1 MLNKFVYISIILCIS
16 LFGAD
21 RINLMSE
28 AFEFFVFTPYLLLS
42 LLILFTLF
50 LFKSDNLDFKWLF
63 NNNIFLLFFL
73 IYIVTCITSIFFSID
88 IYISIK
94 RFILLIYLLL
104 SSIIIQSYF
113 KNKQELLEVLIKSS
127 LLGSFIFFIFNCLLL
142 LNWFSNFDFS
152 NSYINLEPDKLA
164 YFLPRL
170 GGYSMDSN
178 RGGIILFFFT
188 FILFFF
194 GKKNRF
200 NSFIIIFNI
209 LFLFLSF
216 SRTIYLLLLMIFLFQ
231 LFISEKEI
239 RKNMLEKIFYSLLF
253 FLLIM
258 GYLTFN
264 QHVDVYLAFQERID
278 IFQVSRFSSAGIHLK
293 LILEGFRT
301 AFNDLKI
308 LFLGSGFGT
317 SFLLIKGYYWSG
329 IKYGNYHSLY
339 ITTLVECGIF
349 NTISM
354 FMISF
359 LLPFIVNYK
368 SHIFSLLF
376 GLFFFNIFYQLIME
390 PVFWFSILFFYK
402 FNFSELKNEK

>member
-21 RINLMSE
+21 RINIMSQ

-50 LFKSDNLDFKWLF
+50 LFKSDYLDFKWLLK
-63 NNNIFLLFFL
+63 NNIFLLFFL

-113 KNKQELLEVLIKSS
+113 KNNQELLEVLIKSS
-127 LLGSFIFFIFNCLLL
+127 LLGSFIFFIFNFFLL
-142 LNWFSNFDFS
+142 LNWFSDFDFS

-178 RGGIILFFFT
+178 RGGVILFFFT
-188 FILFFF
+188 FVLFFF
-194 GKKNRF
+194 GNKNKL
-200 NSFIIIFNI
+200 NSSIIILNI

-216 SRTIYLLLLMIFLFQ
+216 SRTIYLLLIMVFLFQ
-231 LFISEKEI
+231 LLISEKEI
-239 RKNMLEKIFYSLLF
+239 KKNMLKKIFYSLIF
-253 FLLIM
+253 FLLII
-258 GYLTFN
+258 GFLTFN
-264 QHVDVYLAFQERID
+264 QHINLYLAFQERID
-278 IFQVSRFSSAGIHLK
+278 VFEISRFSSAGIHLK
-293 LILEGFRT
+293 LILEGFT
-301 AFNDLKI
+301 KAFNDFKI
-308 LFLGSGFGT
+308 LFFGSGFGT

-354 FMISF
+354 FIISF
-359 LLPFIVNYK
+359 LLPFIIDYK
-368 SHIFSLLF
+368 NHIFTLLF
-376 GLFFFNIFYQLIME
+376 GLLFFNIFYQLIME
-390 PVFWFSILFFYK
+390 PVFWFSILLFYK

>member
-16 LFGAD
+16 LIGAD
-21 RINLMSE
+21 RINLMSQ

-50 LFKSDNLDFKWLF
+50 LFNRDYFDFKWLL

-73 IYIVTCITSIFFSID
+73 IYIVTCIISIFFSID

-113 KNKQELLEVLIKSS
+113 KNNQELLKVLIKSS
-127 LLGSFIFFIFNCLLL
+127 LLGSFIFFIFNFLLL
-142 LNWFSNFDFS
+142 LNWFSDFDFS

-188 FILFFF
+188 FVLFFF
-194 GKKNRF
+194 GNKNKL
-200 NSFIIIFNI
+200 NSSIIILNI

-216 SRTIYLLLLMIFLFQ
+216 SRTIYLLLIMVFLFQ
-231 LFISEKEI
+231 LLISEKEI
-239 RKNMLEKIFYSLLF
+239 KKNMLKKIFYSLIF
-253 FLLIM
+253 FLLII
-258 GYLTFN
+258 GFLTFN
-264 QHVDVYLAFQERID
+264 QHINLYLAFQERID
-278 IFQVSRFSSAGIHLK
+278 IFEISRFSSAGIHLK
-293 LILEGFRT
+293 LILEGFAK
-301 AFNDLKI
+301 AFNDFKI
-308 LFLGSGFGT
+308 LFFGSGFGT

-354 FMISF
+354 FIISF
-359 LLPFIVNYK
+359 LLPFIIDYK
-368 SHIFSLLF
+368 NHIFTLLF
-376 GLFFFNIFYQLIME
+376 GLLFFNIFYQLIME
-390 PVFWFSILFFYK
+390 PVFWFSILLFYK

>member
-1 MLNKFVYISIILCIS
+1 MLNIFVYISIVLCIS

-21 RINLMSE
+21 RINIMSE

-104 SSIIIQSYF
+104 SSIIIQSYY
-113 KNKQELLEVLIKSS
+113 KNNHDLLEVLIKSS
-127 LLGSFIFFIFNCLLL
+127 LLGSFIFFIFNFLLL
-142 LNWFSNFDFS
+142 LNWFSDFDFS
-152 NSYINLEPDKLA
+152 NSFINLEPDKLA

-178 RGGIILFFFT
+178 RGGVILFFFT

-200 NSFIIIFNI
+200 NSIIIILNI

-216 SRTIYLLLLMIFLFQ
+216 SRTIYLLLIMVFLFQ
-231 LFISEKEI
+231 LLISEKEI
-239 RKNMLEKIFYSLLF
+239 KKNMLKKIFYSLIF
-253 FLLIM
+253 FLLII
-258 GYLTFN
+258 GFLTFN
-264 QHVDVYLAFQERID
+264 QHINLYLAFQERID
-278 IFQVSRFSSAGIHLK
+278 VFEISRFSSAGIHLK
-293 LILEGFRT
+293 LILEGFT
-301 AFNDLKI
+301 KAFNDFKI
-308 LFLGSGFGT
+308 LFFGSGFGT

-354 FMISF
+354 FIISF
-359 LLPFIVNYK
+359 LLPFIIDYK
-368 SHIFSLLF
+368 NHIFTLLF
-376 GLFFFNIFYQLIME
+376 GFLFFNIFYQLIME
-390 PVFWFSILFFYK
+390 PVFWFSILLFYK

>member
-21 RINLMSE
+21 RINIMSQ

-50 LFKSDNLDFKWLF
+50 LFKSDYLDFKWLLK
-63 NNNIFLLFFL
+63 NNIFLLFFL

-104 SSIIIQSYF
+104 SSIIIQSYY
-113 KNKQELLEVLIKSS
+113 KNNQDLLEVLIKSS
-127 LLGSFIFFIFNCLLL
+127 LLGSFIFFIFNFLLL
-142 LNWFSNFDFS
+142 LNWFSDFDFS
-152 NSYINLEPDKLA
+152 NSFINLEPDKLA

-178 RGGIILFFFT
+178 RGGVILFFFT

-200 NSFIIIFNI
+200 NSIIIILNI

-216 SRTIYLLLLMIFLFQ
+216 SRTIYLLLIIVFLFQ
-231 LFISEKEI
+231 LLISEKEI
-239 RKNMLEKIFYSLLF
+239 KKNMLKKIFYSLIF
-253 FLLIM
+253 FLLII
-258 GYLTFN
+258 GFLTFN
-264 QHVDVYLAFQERID
+264 QHINLYLAFQERID
-278 IFQVSRFSSAGIHLK
+278 VFEISRFSSAGIHLK
-293 LILEGFRT
+293 LILEGFT
-301 AFNDLKI
+301 KAFNDFKI
-308 LFLGSGFGT
+308 LFFGSGFGT

-354 FMISF
+354 FIISF
-359 LLPFIVNYK
+359 LLPFIIDYK
-368 SHIFSLLF
+368 NHIFTLLF
-376 GLFFFNIFYQLIME
+376 GFLFFNIFYQLIME
-390 PVFWFSILFFYK
+390 PVFWFSILLFYK

>member
-21 RINLMSE
+21 RINMMSE

-104 SSIIIQSYF
+104 SSIIIQSYY
-113 KNKQELLEVLIKSS
+113 KNNQDLLEVLIKSS
-127 LLGSFIFFIFNCLLL
+127 LLGSFIFFIFNFLLL
-142 LNWFSNFDFS
+142 LNWFSDFDFS
-152 NSYINLEPDKLA
+152 NSFINLEPDKLA

-178 RGGIILFFFT
+178 RGGVILFFFT

-200 NSFIIIFNI
+200 NSIIIILNI

-216 SRTIYLLLLMIFLFQ
+216 SRTIYLLLIMVFLFQ
-231 LFISEKEI
+231 LLISEKEI
-239 RKNMLEKIFYSLLF
+239 KKNMLKKIFYSLIF
-253 FLLIM
+253 FLLII
-258 GYLTFN
+258 GFLTFN
-264 QHVDVYLAFQERID
+264 QHINLYLAFQERID
-278 IFQVSRFSSAGIHLK
+278 VFEISRFSSAGIHLK
-293 LILEGFRT
+293 LILEGFT
-301 AFNDLKI
+301 KAFNDFKI
-308 LFLGSGFGT
+308 LFFGSGFGT

-354 FMISF
+354 FIISF
-359 LLPFIVNYK
+359 LLPFIIDYK
-368 SHIFSLLF
+368 NHIFTLLF
-376 GLFFFNIFYQLIME
+376 GFLFFNIFYQLIME
-390 PVFWFSILFFYK
+390 PVFWFSILLFYK

>member
-16 LFGAD
+16 LIGAD
-21 RINLMSE
+21 RINLMSQ

-50 LFKSDNLDFKWLF
+50 LFNRDYFDFKWLL

-73 IYIVTCITSIFFSID
+73 IYIVTCIISIFFSID

-113 KNKQELLEVLIKSS
+113 KNNQELLKVLIKSS
-127 LLGSFIFFIFNCLLL
+127 LLGSFIFFIFNFLLL
-142 LNWFSNFDFS
+142 LNWFSDFDFS

-188 FILFFF
+188 FVLFFF
-194 GKKNRF
+194 GNKNKL
-200 NSFIIIFNI
+200 NSSIIILNI

-216 SRTIYLLLLMIFLFQ
+216 SRTIYLLLIMVFLFQ
-231 LFISEKEI
+231 LLISEKEI
-239 RKNMLEKIFYSLLF
+239 KKNMLKKIFYSLIF
-253 FLLIM
+253 FLLII
-258 GYLTFN
+258 GFLTFN
-264 QHVDVYLAFQERID
+264 QHINLYLAFQERID
-278 IFQVSRFSSAGIHLK
+278 IFEISRFSSAGIHLK
-293 LILEGFRT
+293 LILEGFAK
-301 AFNDLKI
+301 AFNDFKI
-308 LFLGSGFGT
+308 LFFGSGFGT
-317 SFLLIKGYYWSG
+317 SYLLIKGYYWSG

-354 FMISF
+354 FIISF
-359 LLPFIVNYK
+359 LLPFIIDYK
-368 SHIFSLLF
+368 NHIFTLLF
-376 GLFFFNIFYQLIME
+376 GLLFFNIFYQLIME
-390 PVFWFSILFFYK
+390 PVFWFSILLFYK

>member
-21 RINLMSE
+21 RINIMSE

-63 NNNIFLLFFL
+63 NNNLFLLFFL

-104 SSIIIQSYF
+104 SSIIIQSYY
-113 KNKQELLEVLIKSS
+113 KNNHDLLEVLIKSS
-127 LLGSFIFFIFNCLLL
+127 LLGSFIFFIFNFLLL
-142 LNWFSNFDFS
+142 LNWFSDFDFS
-152 NSYINLEPDKLA
+152 NSFINLEPDKLA

-194 GKKNRF
+194 GKKNIF
-200 NSFIIIFNI
+200 NSIIIILNI

-216 SRTIYLLLLMIFLFQ
+216 SRTIYLLLIMVFLFQ
-231 LFISEKEI
+231 LLISEKEI
-239 RKNMLEKIFYSLLF
+239 KKNMLKKIFYSLIF
-253 FLLIM
+253 FLLII
-258 GYLTFN
+258 GFLTFN
-264 QHVDVYLAFQERID
+264 QHINLYLAFQERID
-278 IFQVSRFSSAGIHLK
+278 VFEISRFSSAGIHLK
-293 LILEGFRT
+293 LILEGFT
-301 AFNDLKI
+301 KAFNDFKI
-308 LFLGSGFGT
+308 LFFGSGFGT

-354 FMISF
+354 FVISF
-359 LLPFIVNYK
+359 LLPFIIDYK
-368 SHIFSLLF
+368 NHIFTLLF
-376 GLFFFNIFYQLIME
+376 GFLFFNIFYQLIME
-390 PVFWFSILFFYK
+390 PVFWFSILLFYK

>member
-21 RINLMSE
+21 RINIMSE

-42 LLILFTLF
+42 LLILFILF

-113 KNKQELLEVLIKSS
+113 KNNQELLEVLIKSS
-127 LLGSFIFFIFNCLLL
+127 LLGSFIFFIFNFLLL
-142 LNWFSNFDFS
+142 LNWFSDFDFS
-152 NSYINLEPDKLA
+152 NSFINLEPDKLA

-178 RGGIILFFFT
+178 RGGVILFFFT

-200 NSFIIIFNI
+200 NSIIIILNI

-216 SRTIYLLLLMIFLFQ
+216 SRTIYLLLIMVFLFQ
-231 LFISEKEI
+231 LLISEKEI
-239 RKNMLEKIFYSLLF
+239 KKNMLKKIFYSLIF
-253 FLLIM
+253 FLLII
-258 GYLTFN
+258 GFLTFN
-264 QHVDVYLAFQERID
+264 QHINLYLAFQERID
-278 IFQVSRFSSAGIHLK
+278 VFEISRFSSAGIHLK
-293 LILEGFRT
+293 LILEGFT
-301 AFNDLKI
+301 KAFNDFKI
-308 LFLGSGFGT
+308 LFFGSGFGT

-354 FMISF
+354 FIISF
-359 LLPFIVNYK
+359 LLPFIIDYK
-368 SHIFSLLF
+368 NHIFTLLF
-376 GLFFFNIFYQLIME
+376 GFLFFNIFYQLIME
-390 PVFWFSILFFYK
+390 PVFWFSIILFYK

>member
-21 RINLMSE
+21 RINMMSE

-42 LLILFTLF
+42 LLILFILF

-113 KNKQELLEVLIKSS
+113 KNNQELLEVLIKSS
-127 LLGSFIFFIFNCLLL
+127 LLGSFIFFIFNFLLL
-142 LNWFSNFDFS
+142 LNWFSDFDFS
-152 NSYINLEPDKLA
+152 NAFINLEPDKLA

-178 RGGIILFFFT
+178 RGGVILFFFT

-200 NSFIIIFNI
+200 NSIIIILNI

-216 SRTIYLLLLMIFLFQ
+216 SRTIYLLLIMVFLFQ
-231 LFISEKEI
+231 LLISEKEI
-239 RKNMLEKIFYSLLF
+239 KKNMLKKIFYSLIF
-253 FLLIM
+253 FLLII
-258 GYLTFN
+258 GFLTFN
-264 QHVDVYLAFQERID
+264 QHINLYLAFQERID
-278 IFQVSRFSSAGIHLK
+278 VFEISRFSSAGIHLK
-293 LILEGFRT
+293 LILEGFT
-301 AFNDLKI
+301 KAFNDFKI
-308 LFLGSGFGT
+308 LFFGSGFGT

-354 FMISF
+354 FIISF
-359 LLPFIVNYK
+359 LLPFIIDYK
-368 SHIFSLLF
+368 NHIFTLLF
-376 GLFFFNIFYQLIME
+376 GFLFFNIFYQLIME
-390 PVFWFSILFFYK
+390 PVFWFSIILFYK

>member
-1 MLNKFVYISIILCIS
+1 
-16 LFGAD
+16 
-21 RINLMSE
+21 
-28 AFEFFVFTPYLLLS
+28 
-42 LLILFTLF
+42 
-50 LFKSDNLDFKWLF
+50 
-63 NNNIFLLFFL
+63 
-73 IYIVTCITSIFFSID
+73 
-88 IYISIK
+88 
-94 RFILLIYLLL
+94 
-104 SSIIIQSYF
+104 
-113 KNKQELLEVLIKSS
+113 
-127 LLGSFIFFIFNCLLL
+127 
-142 LNWFSNFDFS
+142 
-152 NSYINLEPDKLA
+152 
-164 YFLPRL
+164 
-170 GGYSMDSN
+170 
-178 RGGIILFFFT
+178 
-188 FILFFF
+188 
-194 GKKNRF
+194 
-200 NSFIIIFNI
+200 
-209 LFLFLSF
+209 
-216 SRTIYLLLLMIFLFQ
+216 MIFLFQ

-264 QHVDVYLAFQERID
+264 QHVDVYLAIQERID

-301 AFNDLKI
+301 AFNDFKI

>member
-21 RINLMSE
+21 RINIMSE

-104 SSIIIQSYF
+104 SSIIIQSYY
-113 KNKQELLEVLIKSS
+113 KNNHDLLEVLIKSS
-127 LLGSFIFFIFNCLLL
+127 LLGSFIFFIFNFLLL
-142 LNWFSNFDFS
+142 LNWFSDFDFS
-152 NSYINLEPDKLA
+152 NSFINLEPDKLA

-178 RGGIILFFFT
+178 RGGVILFFFT

-200 NSFIIIFNI
+200 NSIIIILNI

-216 SRTIYLLLLMIFLFQ
+216 SRTIYLLLIIVFLFQ
-231 LFISEKEI
+231 LLISEKEI
-239 RKNMLEKIFYSLLF
+239 KKNMLKKIFYSLIF
-253 FLLIM
+253 FLLII
-258 GYLTFN
+258 GFLTFN
-264 QHVDVYLAFQERID
+264 QHINLYLAFQERID
-278 IFQVSRFSSAGIHLK
+278 VFEISRFSSAGIHLK
-293 LILEGFRT
+293 LILEGFT
-301 AFNDLKI
+301 KAFNDFKI
-308 LFLGSGFGT
+308 LFFGSGFGT

-354 FMISF
+354 FIISF
-359 LLPFIVNYK
+359 LLPFIIDYK
-368 SHIFSLLF
+368 NHIFTLLF
-376 GLFFFNIFYQLIME
+376 GFLFFNIFYQLIME
-390 PVFWFSILFFYK
+390 PVFWFSILLFYK

>member
-21 RINLMSE
+21 RINIMSE

-50 LFKSDNLDFKWLF
+50 LFKSDYLDFKWLLK
-63 NNNIFLLFFL
+63 NNIFLLFFL
-73 IYIVTCITSIFFSID
+73 IYIVTCIVSIFFSID

-113 KNKQELLEVLIKSS
+113 KNNQELLEVLIKSS
-127 LLGSFIFFIFNCLLL
+127 LLGSFIFFIFNFLLL
-142 LNWFSNFDFS
+142 LNWFSDFDFS
-152 NSYINLEPDKLA
+152 NSFINLEPDKLA

-178 RGGIILFFFT
+178 RGGVILFFFT

-200 NSFIIIFNI
+200 NSIIIILNI

-216 SRTIYLLLLMIFLFQ
+216 SRTIYLLLIMVFLFQ
-231 LFISEKEI
+231 LLISEKEI
-239 RKNMLEKIFYSLLF
+239 KKNMLKKIFYSLIF
-253 FLLIM
+253 FLLII
-258 GYLTFN
+258 GFLTFN
-264 QHVDVYLAFQERID
+264 QHINLYLAFQERID
-278 IFQVSRFSSAGIHLK
+278 VFEISRFSSAGIHLK
-293 LILEGFRT
+293 LILEGFT
-301 AFNDLKI
+301 KAFNDFKI
-308 LFLGSGFGT
+308 LFFGSGFGT

-354 FMISF
+354 FIISF
-359 LLPFIVNYK
+359 LLPFIIDYK
-368 SHIFSLLF
+368 NHIFTLLF
-376 GLFFFNIFYQLIME
+376 GFLFFNIFYQLIME
-390 PVFWFSILFFYK
+390 PVFWFSIILFYK

>member
-21 RINLMSE
+21 RINIMSQ

-104 SSIIIQSYF
+104 SSIIIQSYY
-113 KNKQELLEVLIKSS
+113 KNNQDLLEVLIKSS
-127 LLGSFIFFIFNCLLL
+127 LLGSFIFFIFNFLLL
-142 LNWFSNFDFS
+142 LNWFSDFDFS
-152 NSYINLEPDKLA
+152 NSFINLEPDKLA

-178 RGGIILFFFT
+178 RGGVILFFFT

-200 NSFIIIFNI
+200 NSIIIILNI

-216 SRTIYLLLLMIFLFQ
+216 SRTIYLLLIMVFIFQ

-239 RKNMLEKIFYSLLF
+239 KKNMLKKIFYSLIF
-253 FLLIM
+253 FLLII
-258 GYLTFN
+258 GFLTFN
-264 QHVDVYLAFQERID
+264 QHINLYLAFQERID
-278 IFQVSRFSSAGIHLK
+278 VFEISRFSSAGIHLK
-293 LILEGFRT
+293 LILEGFT
-301 AFNDLKI
+301 KAFNDFKI
-308 LFLGSGFGT
+308 LFFGSGFGT

-354 FMISF
+354 FIISF
-359 LLPFIVNYK
+359 LLPFIIDYK
-368 SHIFSLLF
+368 NHIFTLLF
-376 GLFFFNIFYQLIME
+376 GFLFFNIFYQLIME
-390 PVFWFSILFFYK
+390 PVFWFSILLFYK